1 MESLRSTLAKNGMI
15 TLAEMCEAFK
25 KYMDPFLDAIFI
37 KLIKKALD
45 TNTFII

>member
-1 MESLRSTLAKNGMI
+1 MI